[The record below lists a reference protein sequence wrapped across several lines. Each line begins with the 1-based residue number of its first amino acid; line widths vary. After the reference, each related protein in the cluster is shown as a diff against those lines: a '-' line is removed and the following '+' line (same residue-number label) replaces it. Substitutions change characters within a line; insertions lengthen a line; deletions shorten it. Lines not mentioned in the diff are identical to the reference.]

1 MVSDVAAETS
11 VAQIPCIVINYRG
24 LAGHWVSPRIST
36 GARVPTSD
44 NFSASRMTPS
54 WLRIANI

>member
-24 LAGHWVSPRIST
+24 LAGHWISP
-36 GARVPTSD
+36 P
-44 NFSASRMTPS
+44 
-54 WLRIANI
+54 NIDWGRGPHL